1 MARLYMLIGVPGS
14 GKSTWIRSRNH
25 DAVVASTDDKI
36 EAAAAA
42 QGLTYNDVFDAEI
55 KAANAAMRE
64 DVKQAVKDRRDI
76 IWDQTNLTIKSR
88 RGKLGQVPKSYE
100 RIALYFPTPDGAE
113 LERRLGSRPGKT
125 IPAHVMASMIASIEP
140 PTPAEGFDE
149 IYHAPAQQETPHE

>member
-14 GKSTWIRSRNH
+14 GKSTWIRSRSH

-42 QGLTYNDVFDAEI
+42 QGLTYNDVFESEY

-64 DVKQAVKDRRDI
+64 DVKQAVKDKRDI
-76 IWDQTNLTIKSR
+76 IWDQTNLTAKSR

-100 RIALYFPTPDGAE
+100 RIALFFPTPDGAE
-113 LERRLGSRPGKT
+113 LERRLASRPGKT
-125 IPAHVMASMIASIEP
+125 IPAHVIDGMIRILEP
-140 PTPAEGFDE
+140 PMPGEDFDA
-149 IYHAPAQQETPHE
+149 IYQVPTDSDT

>member
-1 MARLYMLIGVPGS
+1 MPTLFMLIGVPGS

-64 DVKQAVKDRRDI
+64 DVKQAVKDKRDI
-76 IWDQTNLTIKSR
+76 IWDQTNLTAKSR
-88 RGKLGQVPKSYE
+88 RGKLGQVPKHYE
-100 RIALYFPTPDGAE
+100 RIALYFPTPDGEE
-113 LERRLGSRPGKT
+113 LERRLASRVGKT
-125 IPAHVMASMIASIEP
+125 IPAHVMASMIASLEP
-140 PTPAEGFDE
+140 PVPDEGFDE
-149 IYHAPAQQETPHE
+149 IYQVPGAKNPE

>member
-1 MARLYMLIGVPGS
+1 MPTLFMLIGVPGS

-64 DVKQAVKDRRDI
+64 DVKQAVKDKRDI
-76 IWDQTNLTIKSR
+76 IWDQTNLTAKSR
-88 RGKLGQVPKSYE
+88 RGKLGQVPKHYE

-125 IPAHVMASMIASIEP
+125 IPAHVMASMIASLEL
-140 PTPAEGFDE
+140 PTAGEGFDQ
-149 IYHAPAQQETPHE
+149 IYHAPNHREIDHG